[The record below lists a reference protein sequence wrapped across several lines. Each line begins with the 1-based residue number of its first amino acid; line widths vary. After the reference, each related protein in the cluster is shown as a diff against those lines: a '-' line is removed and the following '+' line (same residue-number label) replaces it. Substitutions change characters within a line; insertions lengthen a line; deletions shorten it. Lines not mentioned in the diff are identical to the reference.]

1 MGLGDMLVRA
11 AKASLIKGQI
21 DELDAKITEART
33 IKIELRNSDTAL
45 NNTLLQWTSRYR
57 AFQASPMSEVVV
69 VDKFEGE
76 SAEKIRAS
84 LPSAI
89 EEMEA
94 TQASTESVQGEI
106 DVQIT
111 KLDEYIAMLREKI
124 AALRSE
130 MAAL

>member
-1 MGLGDMLVRA
+1 MGLGDMLARA
-11 AKASLIKGQI
+11 AKVSLINKQI
-21 DELDAKITEART
+21 AELDDLVAEARS
-33 IKIELRNSDTAL
+33 IKVELKNSDMAL
-45 NNTLLQWTSRYR
+45 NNPLLQWTSRYR

-76 SAEKIRAS
+76 SAERIRAA

-94 TQASTESVQGEI
+94 TQAATESVQGEI

-111 KLDEYIAMLREKI
+111 KLDEYIDMLGEKI

>member
-1 MGLGDMLVRA
+1 MGLGDMLARA
-11 AKASLIKGQI
+11 AKVSLINKQI
-21 DELDAKITEART
+21 AELDDLVAEARS
-33 IKIELRNSDTAL
+33 IKVELKNSDMAL

-76 SAEKIRAS
+76 SAERIRAA

-94 TQASTESVQGEI
+94 TQAATESVQGEI

-111 KLDEYIAMLREKI
+111 KLDEYIDMLGEKI